1 MGRRTIPPDELD
13 NARVLSYAVLDKNVR
28 HSTQHACMIV
38 GDKVLDHVPCLVIAQ
53 NNRAP
58 HDILLF
64 FCSSKWRVMAAAAC
78 RSVIEAKRRAEVEYT
93 GSMSRWQDVA

>member
-13 NARVLSYAVLDKNVR
+13 NARGLAYAVLDKNVR
-28 HSTQHACMIV
+28 HSTKHAGVIV
-38 GDKVLDHVPCLVIAQ
+38 GDKVLGRIPCLVIAH

-64 FCSSKWRVMAAAAC
+64 FCSSKWWVFAAVGC
-78 RSVIEAKRRAEVEYT
+78 QSVTDAKRRAEVEYT
-93 GSMSRWQDVA
+93 GSMSRCKM